1 MMTRLHPAISEPAGH
16 YGGSLAQRR
25 VDAIQERARK
35 EVARQKLFRPAPSAA
50 PPPEPLALLPSSD
63 PLEAAVA
70 QELAYV
76 RRQLDRLGET
86 LAEDPLV
93 LNRHSGA
100 LQGFD
105 VIGQILGN
113 LAKVV
118 GAEDKDEA
126 IAGVGM
132 QELRARLGRRS
143 ALQP

>member
-1 MMTRLHPAISEPAGH
+1 MMTNLQPRALGHSDH
-16 YGGSLAQRR
+16 YGASLAQRR

-35 EVARQKLFRPAPSAA
+35 EVARQNLFRPAPPAA
-50 PPPEPLALLPSSD
+50 PPAEPPSLLATPD
-63 PLEAAVA
+63 PLDAALA

-76 RRQLDRLGET
+76 RRQLDRLGEA
-86 LAEDPLV
+86 LAEDPVV

-118 GAEDKDEA
+118 GAQDKDEA
-126 IAGVGM
+126 IAQVGM
-132 QELRARLGRRS
+132 QELRARLARKS
-143 ALQP
+143 AL

>member
-1 MMTRLHPAISEPAGH
+1 MMTSLHRRPLAETDH
-16 YGGSLAQRR
+16 YGASLAQRR
-25 VDAIQERARK
+25 ADAIQERARK
-35 EVARQKLFRPAPSAA
+35 EAARRELFRPAPPAA
-50 PPPEPLALLPSSD
+50 PPAEPPALLPSRD
-63 PLEAAVA
+63 PLDAALA

-118 GAEDKDEA
+118 GAQDKDEA
-126 IAGVGM
+126 IVHVGM
-132 QELRARLGRRS
+132 QELRARLARKS
-143 ALQP
+143 AL

>member
-1 MMTRLHPAISEPAGH
+1 MTSLHRRPSAETDH
-16 YGGSLAQRR
+16 YGASLAQRR
-25 VDAIQERARK
+25 ADAIQERARK
-35 EVARQKLFRPAPSAA
+35 EAARRELFRPAPPAA
-50 PPPEPLALLPSSD
+50 PPAEPPALLPSRD
-63 PLEAAVA
+63 PLDAALA

-118 GAEDKDEA
+118 GAQDKDEA
-126 IAGVGM
+126 IAHVGM
-132 QELRARLGRRS
+132 QELRARLGRKS
-143 ALQP
+143 AL